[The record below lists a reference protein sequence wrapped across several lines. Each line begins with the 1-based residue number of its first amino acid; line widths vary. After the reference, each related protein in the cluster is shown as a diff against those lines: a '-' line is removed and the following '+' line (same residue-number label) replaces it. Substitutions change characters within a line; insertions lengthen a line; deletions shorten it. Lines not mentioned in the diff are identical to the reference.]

1 MDNVRL
7 TGISVLNVNN
17 ATGTIA
23 DGFLSASLAN
33 LGDAE
38 ATIIQNGQSFSIP
51 ASGVFNF
58 PVREGNLCW
67 YGLSINAT
75 GTEVECVYF

>member
-1 MDNVRL
+1 
-7 TGISVLNVNN
+7 
-17 ATGTIA
+17 
-23 DGFLSASLAN
+23 